1 LAGVAPRPA
10 IEKPP
15 SPCDHGITHDPA
27 APAGADVPIGPS
39 AEPFYAAGDATGV
52 LVLHGFTGAPASV
65 RPWAESLAAQGF
77 TVLVP
82 LLPGHGTTWQNM
94 NTTRWTDWYAEAAR
108 SLDRLLSECDEV
120 FVCGLSMGGCL
131 ALRLAEER
139 GDDVAGLALVNPSV
153 IDANRA
159 LLAVPVLKRLV
170 GSVKGITDD
179 IKKPGTVEYGY
190 DRLPL
195 RALDSLRALW
205 KTTRDDLAKVAAPLL
220 VFRSAE
226 DHVVKPLSTQIVLQG
241 VSSTDVAERVLDD
254 SYHVATLDNDAEAI
268 FDETA
273 SFVRTHSRRGVGDT
287 DPQRAE
293 GAQRPQRSERR

>member
-1 LAGVAPRPA
+1 VPLA
-10 IEKPP
+10 
-15 SPCDHGITHDPA
+15 
-27 APAGADVPIGPS
+27 PS

-82 LLPGHGTTWQNM
+82 LLPGHGTTWQDM
-94 NTTRWTDWYAEAAR
+94 NTTRWTDWYAEASR
-108 SLDRLLSECDEV
+108 SLDRLRADCDEV

-139 GDDVAGLALVNPSV
+139 GDNVAGLALVNPSV
-153 IDANRA
+153 IDVNRA

-205 KTTRDDLAKVAAPLL
+205 KTTRGDLAKVTAPLL

-241 VSSTDVAERVLDD
+241 VSSAEVSERVLVD
-254 SYHVATLDNDAEAI
+254 SYHVATLDNDAEVI

-273 SFVRTHSRRGVGDT
+273 AFVRAHSRRRVGDS
-287 DPQRAE
+287 DSQRAE
-293 GAQRPQRSERR
+293 SASPPQSSERR